1 MAPAWQLSRDVAVS
15 AVPSAA
21 NSRAGSRASLTS
33 AAASA
38 ASASAEALQAPA
50 AKQARR
56 ERAGGAK
63 RKDHNEE
70 GNRGGAEEPGPG
82 DEVLEV
88 LVKAVL
94 QVSQQ
99 SRAMAAC
106 LWTTFVVPLSWGR

>member
-38 ASASAEALQAPA
+38 ASASAEQAPA

-56 ERAGGAK
+56 AGGAK
-63 RKDHNEE
+63 RKDHEGEAAKGEE
-70 GNRGGAEEPGPG
+70 LG